1 MAVVV
6 DVEPE
11 PVAGIVAGA
20 EPVVS
25 EPVALPRLRSGEYS
39 LIVRTVADY

>member
-20 EPVVS
+20 EPKYFLINFFFNS
-25 EPVALPRLRSGEYS
+25 KSHLWS
-39 LIVRTVADY
+39 LNLWPSLV